1 MGSPTNGQKE
11 DMTMMDL
18 LDLQLFAEGGGASGG
33 AGAGAGAGEGAGVT
47 GQGAAAPVQTRAKRE
62 NPLANVKYGV
72 QPEQDQSAGQVAAA
86 EEQQDQGQ
94 AAPQE
99 ESFEALIKG
108 KYKQDY
114 DKSVQA
120 IIKERLKNSKQAE
133 AALQGL
139 TPMLQALA
147 EKNGMEGFDASNA
160 EMLKALSD
168 RVTNDD
174 SLYEEE
180 ASRRGMEVST
190 LKQLKALERRNQEL
204 TQREEQDRQVQAIQQ
219 HLQQL
224 VTQGQQVKSIYPSF
238 DLQQELDTNPAFLRL
253 TSPEVGIDVRTAYEI
268 THKDEIMAGS
278 MQYAVQRTQQ
288 QMAQAV
294 QAQGRRPM
302 ENGMVSTPPTD
313 VKPDPSKWTKA
324 DRAEVRRR
332 VAAGEKI
339 VL

>member
-11 DMTMMDL
+11 DIIMMDL
-18 LDLQLFAEGGGASGG
+18 LNLQLFAEGGGASGG

-47 GQGAAAPVQTRAKRE
+47 GQEAAAPAQTRAKRE

-72 QPEQDQSAGQVAAA
+72 QPQPEQSAGQAAAA
-86 EEQQDQGQ
+86 EEQQDQGK

-99 ESFEALIKG
+99 ETFEALIKG

-120 IIKERLKNSKQAE
+120 IVKERLKNSKQAE

-147 EKNGMEGFDASNA
+147 EKNGMEGFDVSNA
-160 EMLKALSD
+160 DMLKALSD